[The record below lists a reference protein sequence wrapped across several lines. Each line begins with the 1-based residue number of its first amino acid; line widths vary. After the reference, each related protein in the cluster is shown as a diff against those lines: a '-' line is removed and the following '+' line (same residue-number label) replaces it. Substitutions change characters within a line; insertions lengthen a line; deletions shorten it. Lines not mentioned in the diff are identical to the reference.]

1 MVAGV
6 PTLLAVPSPVAPE
19 EIPEP
24 LLEPRALDRQ
34 AQDDQALAEAAERDR
49 LDTDVR
55 AVGSA
60 YRAFCLVELTRDP
73 AEIARARRD
82 LTDAV
87 QRAAPQGDA
96 ALAKLR
102 AYELRSFLR
111 ELRRWELTGE
121 ETDELR
127 ELGGPFLDRARTNG
141 WIAHGHLIADDTVR
155 TALFKKRWIELTL
168 ARGPVLELGR
178 MESRALYRF
187 LILHP
192 PRDASFGS
200 GNAAAE
206 RAAHDAERYRLR
218 KIDELA
224 AVDPSYPAELAKG
237 VVYYRLHEYTRSVE
251 SFRHFLEDHPDG
263 PYKLRAQ
270 NHLRAALARAMDLP

>member
-1 MVAGV
+1 
-6 PTLLAVPSPVAPE
+6 
-19 EIPEP
+19 
-24 LLEPRALDRQ
+24 
-34 AQDDQALAEAAERDR
+34 
-49 LDTDVR
+49 
-55 AVGSA
+55 VGSA
-60 YRAFCLVELTRDP
+60 YRAFCLVEITRDP
-73 AEIARARRD
+73 AEIARARRA

-87 QRAAPQGDA
+87 QRAAPQGEA

-111 ELRRWELTGE
+111 ELRRWERTGE

-141 WIAHGHLIADDTVR
+141 WITPLRLIADDTVR
-155 TALFKKRWIELTL
+155 AALFKKRWIDLT
-168 ARGPVLELGR
+168 AVRGPGLDLGW

-187 LILHP
+187 LLLYP

-200 GNAAAE
+200 GPAAAE
-206 RAAHDAERYRLR
+206 RAAHAAERYRLR

-224 AVDPSYPAELAKG
+224 GIDPSYPADLARG
-237 VVYYRLHEYTRSVE
+237 VVHYRLHDYTRSVE
-251 SFRHFLEDHPDG
+251 SFRRFLLDHPDG

-270 NHLRAALARAMDLP
+270 NHLRAALARAADLP

>member
-6 PTLLAVPSPVAPE
+6 PTLLAVPSSVPPE

-34 AQDDQALAEAAERDR
+34 ARDDQALADAAERDR

-60 YRAFCLVELTRDP
+60 YRAFCLVELTRDA

-87 QRAAPQGDA
+87 RRAAPQGEA

-111 ELRRWELTGE
+111 ELRRWERTGE

-127 ELGGPFLDRARTNG
+127 ELGGPFLDRARANG
-141 WIAHGHLIADDTVR
+141 WITPEGLLPDDTVR
-155 TALFKKRWIELTL
+155 AALFKKRWLDLTVAREPAL
-168 ARGPVLELGR
+168 ALGR
-178 MESRALYRF
+178 MESLALYRF

-192 PRDASFGS
+192 PRDASFVS
-200 GNAAAE
+200 SKAAAE

-224 AVDPSYPAELAKG
+224 TIDPSYPADLARG
-237 VVYYRLHEYTRSVE
+237 VIHYRLHDYTRSVE
-251 SFRHFLEDHPDG
+251 SFRRFLEDHPDG
-263 PYKLRAQ
+263 SYKLRAQ
-270 NHLRAALARAMDLP
+270 NHLRAALAHAMELP

>member
-1 MVAGV
+1 
-6 PTLLAVPSPVAPE
+6 VAPE
-19 EIPEP
+19 DLPEP
-24 LLEPRALDRQ
+24 LLEPRELDRQ
-34 AQDDQALAEAAERDR
+34 AQEDQALAGAAERDR

-60 YRAFCLVELTRDP
+60 YRAFCLVEITRDG

-87 QRAAPQGDA
+87 RRAAPQGEA

-102 AYELRSFLR
+102 AYNLRSFLR
-111 ELRRWELTGE
+111 ELRRWEATGE

-127 ELGGPFLDRARTNG
+127 ELGGPFLDRARTSG
-141 WIAHGHLIADDTVR
+141 WIMQGRLIADDAVR
-155 TALFKKRWIELTL
+155 AALFKKRWSDLTT
-168 ARGPVLELGR
+168 AHGPAFDLGR
-178 MESRALYRF
+178 TESRALYRF

-200 GNAAAE
+200 GQAAVE
-206 RAAHDAERYRLR
+206 RAAYDAERYRLR

-224 AVDPSYPAELAKG
+224 TIDPSYPADLARG
-237 VVYYRLHEYTRSVE
+237 VIHYRLHEYTRSVE
-251 SFRHFLEDHPDG
+251 SFRRFLEDHPDG

-270 NHLRAALARAMDLP
+270 NHLRAALAHAMELP